1 MDLDQA
7 GSSASPGRTE
17 AFGHGVNGTPNMVAS
32 GLAEESAMFNSKVPG
47 RFTPH
52 SVLQGIS
59 GTSGNGM
66 SSQDTQRFMPNGSLL
81 PSQNGSS
88 EQSYEAAQQMR
99 FMSSRGA

>member
-1 MDLDQA
+1 MDLQQP
-7 GSSASPGRTE
+7 GEVTQPGRTE
-17 AFGHGVNGTPNMVAS
+17 SFYDGVQGTPSMTAS

-47 RFTPH
+47 KFTPH

-66 SSQDTQRFMPNGSLL
+66 SDTSRFLPNGQLL

-88 EQSYEAAQQMR
+88 EESYQATQQMR
-99 FMSSRGA
+99 FMANRGV